1 MRNAPQPAPSQPNS
15 TRALANIAKS
25 IISQHLHQQGR
36 RFVLNLIKL
45 DRSDLFLRCC
55 FYQRGTAVAIP
66 LPSPYMP
73 APSTATQTRQTRQ
86 QEDTRF
92 RLMQILHANPDI
104 SQREMAKALGISFG
118 GVNYCLNALMA
129 KGLVKVQNFSQS
141 QNKFGYVYLLTPAGI
156 AEKMALTGSFLKRKM
171 DEYEALRLEIEALQS
186 EIDAKPTEAPGKP

>member
-1 MRNAPQPAPSQPNS
+1 MLPHLSMQAPYAS
-15 TRALANIAKS
+15 
-25 IISQHLHQQGR
+25 
-36 RFVLNLIKL
+36 
-45 DRSDLFLRCC
+45 
-55 FYQRGTAVAIP
+55 
-66 LPSPYMP
+66 
-73 APSTATQTRQTRQ
+73 RQTRQ

-141 QNKFGYVYLLTPAGI
+141 QKKFGYVYLLTPAGL

-171 DEYEALRLEIEALQS
+171 DEYEALRVEIEALQS
-186 EIDAKPTEAPGKP
+186 DIEAKSSEAPNNK

>member
-1 MRNAPQPAPSQPNS
+1 MQ
-15 TRALANIAKS
+15 
-25 IISQHLHQQGR
+25 
-36 RFVLNLIKL
+36 
-45 DRSDLFLRCC
+45 
-55 FYQRGTAVAIP
+55 
-66 LPSPYMP
+66 
-73 APSTATQTRQTRQ
+73 APSTSRQTRQ

-92 RLMQILHANPDI
+92 RLMKILHANPNI

-171 DEYEALRLEIEALQS
+171 DEYEALRVEIDTLQS
-186 EIDAKPTEAPGKP
+186 EIEAKNSEVPGHK

>member
-1 MRNAPQPAPSQPNS
+1 M
-15 TRALANIAKS
+15 
-25 IISQHLHQQGR
+25 
-36 RFVLNLIKL
+36 
-45 DRSDLFLRCC
+45 CC
-55 FYQRGTAVAIP
+55 FDQRGTAVAIL
-66 LPSPYMP
+66 LPTPSMP
-73 APSTATQTRQTRQ
+73 ASSTSRQTRQ

-92 RLMQILHANPDI
+92 RLMQILHAKPDI
-104 SQREMAKALGISFG
+104 SQRDMAKALGISFG

-186 EIDAKPTEAPGKP
+186 EIEAKNSEVPGYK

>member
-1 MRNAPQPAPSQPNS
+1 
-15 TRALANIAKS
+15 
-25 IISQHLHQQGR
+25 
-36 RFVLNLIKL
+36 
-45 DRSDLFLRCC
+45 
-55 FYQRGTAVAIP
+55 
-66 LPSPYMP
+66 MP
-73 APSTATQTRQTRQ
+73 APSASRQTRQ

-92 RLMQILHANPDI
+92 RLMQILHAKPDI

-171 DEYEALRLEIEALQS
+171 DEYEALRVEIEALQS
-186 EIDAKPTEAPGKP
+186 EIEAKSSEAKINE

>member
-1 MRNAPQPAPSQPNS
+1 MPTPSS
-15 TRALANIAKS
+15 S
-25 IISQHLHQQGR
+25 
-36 RFVLNLIKL
+36 
-45 DRSDLFLRCC
+45 
-55 FYQRGTAVAIP
+55 
-66 LPSPYMP
+66 
-73 APSTATQTRQTRQ
+73 RQTRQ

-129 KGLVKVQNFSQS
+129 KGLVRVQNFSQS

-171 DEYEALRLEIEALQS
+171 DEYEALRGEIKTLQLEIEAKPREPLQNPDN
-186 EIDAKPTEAPGKP
+186 DAGLKGVERA

>member
-1 MRNAPQPAPSQPNS
+1 
-15 TRALANIAKS
+15 
-25 IISQHLHQQGR
+25 
-36 RFVLNLIKL
+36 
-45 DRSDLFLRCC
+45 
-55 FYQRGTAVAIP
+55 
-66 LPSPYMP
+66 MP

-171 DEYEALRLEIEALQS
+171 DEYDALRLEIEALQT